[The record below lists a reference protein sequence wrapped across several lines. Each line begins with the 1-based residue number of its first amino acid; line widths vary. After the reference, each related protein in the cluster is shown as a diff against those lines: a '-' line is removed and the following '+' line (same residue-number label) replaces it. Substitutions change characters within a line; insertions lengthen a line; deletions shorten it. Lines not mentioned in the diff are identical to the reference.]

1 MKKRRKAT
9 AARLHIRANQLYLN
23 YLRLCFQ
30 AKCQQLLKLRRKEK
44 SELIHF
50 TKTRKPRE
58 EIVTLDEVD
67 LHPKEAAR
75 FLGVWIDRKL
85 RFKEHKQQIL
95 KKMSTQ
101 TFALTRLAAKTW
113 GVNFSRAREIYTKV
127 IRSAMAY
134 WRSGMAHTY
143 PLRWETEG
151 GGQKATDNSE

>member
-1 MKKRRKAT
+1 MSFN
-9 AARLHIRANQLYLN
+9 AA
-23 YLRLCFQ
+23 
-30 AKCQQLLKLRRKEK
+30 K

-58 EIVTLDEVD
+58 ETVTLDDVN
-67 LHPKEAAR
+67 LQPKEAAR

-85 RFKEHKQQIL
+85 RFKEHRQQIL

-113 GVNFSRAREIYTKV
+113 GVSFSRAREIYTKV

-134 WRSGMAHTY
+134 GAAVWHT
-143 PLRWETEG
+143 PALPG
-151 GGQKATDNSE
+151 GKPKGLVKSLQTT